1 MAQPVVLNCLDGRK
15 IDAVLAGPFKIKNN
29 YIEVKLTGEENS
41 RKVFPFEEL
50 CSIDIKGTPDPS
62 KFNNLEGIEE
72 IETVLGE
79 RHKVHIVNKNEK
91 EGFLGIPTQSN
102 SSNKMVFFTT
112 SGIKT
117 RLRDNSLGE
126 IIQDKGYASEDHINQ
141 ALTEQQKLRKK
152 RLGEYL
158 SEDTRITQQA
168 VDSAI
173 DKARKEVG
181 SGKKVRVGDL
191 LISAGLVTKE
201 QVESALASQEAGKK
215 KRIGALLI
223 EKGYITE
230 EQLLM
235 ALSAKFRMRYV
246 DLKNV
251 TPNNN
256 ALNVLPQ
263 ELIKRLKVFPIEAD
277 ERKVVVATSEP
288 TDHTIAEALR
298 FNTNRIVELVASPS
312 EQISVAIEKYF
323 QGTETAMD
331 MDSLLTGLEE
341 DEVIIEEE
349 VDESSVNESDSQVIK
364 FVNGILLEAYNL
376 GVSDI
381 HFEPKMGSGPLQV
394 RYRIDGDCRIE
405 HQIPQ
410 NFKRA
415 ILSRIKIM
423 SNLDIAERRKPQSG
437 KILLRSGR
445 NKIEYR
451 VEVTPTV
458 GGQEDAV
465 LRILSSSK
473 PLSLDEMGFSNR
485 NLSDFKEAIAKPY
498 GIILCVGPTGS
509 GKTTTLHSAL
519 SHLNKPDRKIWTA
532 EDPVEI
538 TQDGLRQVQ
547 VNPKIGFTFEN
558 ALRSFLRADPD
569 IVMIGEMRDR
579 ETAQIAIEA
588 SLTGHLV
595 FSTLHTNSAPE
606 TVVRLIEMGMDPFNF
621 ADALIAILAQ
631 RLARRLCNK
640 CKESYHP
647 EASVHESLVHA
658 YSEKYFEED
667 NLDPYSDDFSLM
679 KAKGCPNCDQT
690 GYRGRLAIH
699 ELLIGTE
706 EVKVAVKNSMPLEQL
721 RKLAV
726 TGGMRTLRM
735 DGIGKVMS
743 GITDIDQIYRVSM

>member
-1 MAQPVVLNCLDGRK
+1 MAQHVVLNCLDGRK
-15 IDAVLAGPFKIKNN
+15 IEAVLAAPFKIKNN
-29 YIEVKLTGEENS
+29 YIEVKLTGDES
-41 RKVFPFEEL
+41 TQKVFPFEEL

-62 KFNNLEGIEE
+62 KFNNLEEIED

-79 RHKVHIVNKNEK
+79 RHKVYVVNKNEK
-91 EGFLGIPTQSN
+91 EGFFGIPTQPN
-102 SSNKMVFFTT
+102 CQNKMVFFTA
-112 SGIKT
+112 GGVKL
-117 RLRDNSLGE
+117 RLSDNTLGE
-126 IIQDKGYASEDHINQ
+126 IIKDKGYVSEENINQ
-141 ALTEQQKLRKK
+141 TLSEQQKLRKK
-152 RLGEYL
+152 RIGEYL

-168 VDSAI
+168 VDFAI

-223 EKGYITE
+223 DKGYITE

-251 TPNNN
+251 TPNQN
-256 ALNVLPQ
+256 ALNVLSQ
-263 ELIKRLKVFPIEAD
+263 ELIKRLRVFPIEAD
-277 ERKVVVATSEP
+277 DRKVVVATSEP
-288 TDHTIAEALR
+288 TDHTLAEALR
-298 FNTNRIVELVASPS
+298 FNTNRSVELVASPS
-312 EQISVAIEKYF
+312 DQIGVAIEKYY
-323 QGTETAMD
+323 QEPESSMD
-331 MDSLLTGLEE
+331 MDVLLDGLEE
-341 DEVIIEEE
+341 EDIVIEEE
-349 VDESSVNESDSQVIK
+349 IDESGVNESDSQVIK

-381 HFEPKMGSGPLQV
+381 HFEPKMGSGTLQV
-394 RYRIDGDCRIE
+394 RYRVDGDCRIE

-465 LRILSSSK
+465 LRVLSSSK
-473 PLSLDEMGFSNR
+473 PLSLDEMGFSDR
-485 NLSDFKEAIAKPY
+485 NLTNFKEAILKPY

-547 VNPKIGFTFEN
+547 VNPKIGFTFET

-621 ADALIAILAQ
+621 ADAMIAILAQ
-631 RLARRLCNK
+631 RLSRKLCTK

-647 EASVHESLVHA
+647 EASVHESFVHA
-658 YSEKYFEED
+658 YGEKYFAED
-667 NLDPYSDDFSLM
+667 KFEPYSDNFSLM

-690 GYRGRLAIH
+690 GYKGRLAIH
-699 ELLIGTE
+699 ELLLGTE
-706 EVKVAVKNSMPLEQL
+706 EIKVAVKNSMPLEQL
-721 RKLAV
+721 RDLAI
-726 TGGMRTLRM
+726 TSGMRTLRM
-735 DGIGKVMS
+735 DGIGKVMK